1 MGLLEMLVQRKLDE
15 RDQWKQ
21 EKQSEEALA
30 NTMVAKGNLS
40 PAQLEVIRQ
49 IGNKWGSQALM
60 GYYGEALPTAR
71 EAERQALQEQQF
83 KGNLL
88 NAMQGGMQ
96 QPSGASQ
103 PSFMPQAAPQIQTSP
118 AVSSTMATPSGKK
131 LVIGTPVTSGLY
143 T

>member
-21 EKQSEEALA
+21 DKQSQEALA

-96 QPSGASQ
+96 QPSGVSQ
-103 PSFMPQAAPQIQTSP
+103 PSFLPQAAPQVQLGPPTKGVSTSP
-118 AVSSTMATPSGKK
+118 SYV
-131 LVIGTPVTSGLY
+131 L
-143 T
+143 

>member
-1 MGLLEMLVQRKLDE
+1 MGLLEMLLQRKLDE

-21 EKQSEEALA
+21 EKQQEEALA

-49 IGNKWGSQALM
+49 IGNRWGSQALM
-60 GYYGEALPTAR
+60 NYYGEAYPQAR

-88 NAMQGGMQ
+88 NAMQGGMSATTPQ
-96 QPSGASQ
+96 TTSQQ
-103 PSFMPQAAPQIQTSP
+103 PSFMPQAAPQLGPPT
-118 AVSSTMATPSGKK
+118 
-131 LVIGTPVTSGLY
+131 
-143 T
+143 